1 MIMLVIAALSGIAYW
16 QMRIQIVDGVNKEIE
31 ASVRGNREALSRWIA
46 QRRDAIEAAA
56 NRLTSEGDPLPFLNA
71 GKDAGRFDQTF
82 AGYGDKRMI
91 YNLAEKKP
99 PEGYDPTA
107 RPWYKLA
114 SEVKATVVTA
124 PYIFASTK
132 KPGITVARPFTV
144 AG

>member
-1 MIMLVIAALSGIAYW
+1 
-16 QMRIQIVDGVNKEIE
+16 
-31 ASVRGNREALSRWIA
+31 
-46 QRRDAIEAAA
+46 
-56 NRLTSEGDPLPFLNA
+56 
-71 GKDAGRFDQTF
+71 
-82 AGYGDKRMI
+82 MI

-132 KPGITVARPFTV
+132 KPGITVARPFNA
-144 AG
+144 AGQPGGGRRRHLA